1 MKLNIIVKDNT
12 TYFNI
17 EGVFSSAANVSKFT
31 EQLEKCKTDLL
42 EIAFLDAWM
51 IPVQI
56 VIAMLKRLSIA
67 PAQNTKVIVFSRY
80 LSMYLSRLGIR
91 NVNQSSMSKQQYEN
105 IKVKAI
111 VIGGSAGSLDPIL
124 AIMSKLPL
132 ADVSVF
138 IVQHI
143 LEDSINHL
151 NNLIAERSAY
161 TVAVVIDGMKIEP
174 GKVYI
179 APPACHL
186 CVEKGKIRLT
196 TEDKLNYAR
205 PSISR
210 LFDSAA
216 HEYGSNL
223 LAILLCGYG
232 GDGTTS
238 LELLHRSKSMI
249 IIEDPDECIAKDMLL
264 NAWKTGLV
272 DYKFPLPEIISYVN
286 RMLSDIEPEV
296 SDQDLHL
303 FLTLV
308 NEKYGYN
315 YLQYEKES
323 IKRRIKHGMN
333 ELRIH
338 SFRRFKQVVMNDD
351 DVFEFLF
358 LEFSI
363 NVTEL
368 FRDPSIYKVIG
379 EDILPYLA
387 SYPYIKIWSAGCSTG
402 LEPYSL
408 AIKLEEAGLLKKT
421 QIYASDINPYVIEEA
436 KNGLL
441 PQSYM
446 EKAEK
451 NYLAAGGK
459 KSISDYLN
467 NLTSCLQIKASILDK
482 ILFFQ
487 HSLLNSGIFHEFQL
501 ILCRNV
507 LIYFNRE
514 LQIEVINLFT
524 KSLDLNG
531 FLILGKNETFAN
543 GIPGLKLVDKSNNI
557 YKRIN

>member
-1 MKLNIIVKDNT
+1 VKLNLIVKDNT
-12 TYFNI
+12 AYLNIQGIFNNTT
-17 EGVFSSAANVSKFT
+17 SLDKFV
-31 EQLEKCKTDLL
+31 EQLETCGTQNL

-51 IPVQI
+51 LPAD
-56 VIAMLKRLSIA
+56 VIIA
-67 PAQNTKVIVFSRY
+67 LQKKLISENAPKVKIIVFSRY
-80 LSMYLSRLGIR
+80 LSVYLLRLGIR
-91 NVNQSSMSKQQYEN
+91 NENQSSATNQHYESKT
-105 IKVKAI
+105 VKAI
-111 VIGGSAGSLDPIL
+111 AIGGSAGSLDSIL
-124 AIMSKLPL
+124 SIMSKLPL
-132 ADVSVF
+132 AGVSVF

-143 LEDSINHL
+143 QEQVVNYLD
-151 NNLIAERSAY
+151 NLIQKNSSY
-161 TVAVVIDGMKIEP
+161 TAVLVKDGMKIEL

-179 APPACHL
+179 APPANHL
-186 CVEKGKIRLT
+186 SIEKGKIRLT
-196 TEDKLNYAR
+196 SEDKINFAR

-216 HEYGSNL
+216 EEYGCHLIAVL
-223 LAILLCGYG
+223 LSGYG
-232 GDGTTS
+232 GDGSTS
-238 LELLHRSKSMI
+238 VELLHRSKATV
-249 IIEDPDECIAKDMLL
+249 IIEDPDECDAKDMLL

-272 DYKFPLPEIISYVN
+272 DYKFPLPEIISYLN
-286 RMLSDIEPEV
+286 RMLINIEPEI

-308 NEKYGYN
+308 NDKYGYN
-315 YLQYEKES
+315 YTRYEKES

-338 SFRRFKQVVMNDD
+338 SFKRFKQFVLNDED
-351 DVFEFLF
+351 LFEFLF

-379 EDILPYLA
+379 EDIVPYLA

-402 LEPYSL
+402 LEPFSL
-408 AIKLEEAGLLKKT
+408 AIIFEESGLLQKT
-421 QIYASDINPYVIEEA
+421 QVYASDINPYVVEEA

-441 PQSYM
+441 PQANL

-451 NYLAAGGK
+451 NYIAAGGT
-459 KSISDYLN
+459 KSIASYFN
-467 NLTSCLQIKASILDK
+467 NSGSFQQINASILDK

-501 ILCRNV
+501 IMCRNV
-507 LIYFNRE
+507 LIYFNKE
-514 LQIEVINLFT
+514 LQNQVINLFIQ
-524 KSLDLNG
+524 SLDLNG
-531 FLILGKNETFAN
+531 FLVLGKNETFAT
-543 GIPGLKLVDKSNNI
+543 GIPGLTLVDKSNNI